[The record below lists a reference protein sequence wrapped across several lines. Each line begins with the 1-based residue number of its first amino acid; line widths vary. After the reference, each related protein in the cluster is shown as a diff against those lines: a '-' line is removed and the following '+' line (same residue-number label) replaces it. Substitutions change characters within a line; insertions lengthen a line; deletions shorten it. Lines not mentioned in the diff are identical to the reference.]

1 MLSYDE
7 VMDICKN
14 YRYKFDYD
22 SKSYT
27 LINSKTKETQQPSL
41 ETDKIKAALAA
52 FKVLNAHYNH
62 YPSVSKLS
70 ENEQIEWKRKELD
83 KLQKELSGI
92 ALKGNY
98 IYKDFF
104 MQLLSV
110 DQQYFSEILKESE
123 GTTSNSVKNLISYLA
138 FEKGKNIENF
148 SFKWEQS
155 GVVCDFSW
163 DVRDIPFSQQL
174 NPKNPQY
181 TQPKKIEQLSPEEK
195 VNRRNFVDILIN
207 YYKMAETDTAYQ
219 NRVSRED
226 ENMKFVAD
234 TVNMNKQ
241 ITFAKFGKNFMNRL
255 MAAQNLSLK
264 GQKDYLEELISQ
276 PAISNVLLQ
285 VRKSG
290 RNKEIQQRAEN
301 NKINGI
307 LTNGKPKGHHET
319 NGERCARFANNEI
332 SKNPS
337 IVNLAKQKLTSN
349 VPILYEKDTDSQ
361 RMVFVYSAIARTMGY
376 IPSFK
381 QDKSGNMLFTPNDG
395 ISR

>member
-195 VNRRNFVDILIN
+195 VNRRN
-207 YYKMAETDTAYQ
+207 
-219 NRVSRED
+219 
-226 ENMKFVAD
+226 
-234 TVNMNKQ
+234 
-241 ITFAKFGKNFMNRL
+241 
-255 MAAQNLSLK
+255 
-264 GQKDYLEELISQ
+264 
-276 PAISNVLLQ
+276 
-285 VRKSG
+285 
-290 RNKEIQQRAEN
+290 
-301 NKINGI
+301 
-307 LTNGKPKGHHET
+307 
-319 NGERCARFANNEI
+319 
-332 SKNPS
+332 
-337 IVNLAKQKLTSN
+337 
-349 VPILYEKDTDSQ
+349 
-361 RMVFVYSAIARTMGY
+361 
-376 IPSFK
+376 
-381 QDKSGNMLFTPNDG
+381 
-395 ISR
+395 